1 MPENGFSGD
10 GTELPEPLIF
20 TVHQDSGAERYRTAH
35 ERAVAA
41 WVMKNNK
48 HAGAGTGTLSNA
60 MCRYLAV
67 RSGDEVFGVLGIY
80 AGKVPWTLFGKQSA
94 SSQS

>member
-1 MPENGFSGD
+1 
-10 GTELPEPLIF
+10 
-20 TVHQDSGAERYRTAH
+20 
-35 ERAVAA
+35 
-41 WVMKNNK
+41 MKNNK

-80 AGKVPWTLFGKQSA
+80 ARKVPWTLLKTVCF
-94 SSQS
+94 SQS